1 MTHELKQIFNAF
13 LEKKGSEKAVLA
25 SVVDLEGSSYRR
37 PGVRMLLWE
46 NGTMVG
52 AVSGGCVE
60 KEIQRQAAQV
70 FLDGAPK
77 MMSYDGRYRLGCE
90 GLIFILL
97 EPFQPDAKAV
107 EAFTQIIEN
116 RIDFELISY
125 YDSLEDPGANM
136 GTVLQLKEDTYVL
149 TESLEKTTGTKSYR
163 QSFSPCFRMVI
174 FGGEHDAVTLCEI
187 TSKMGWEVHV
197 LTHPTDDK
205 TQDHFPGA
213 ASFHALLPEEIP
225 SVGIDDQTAVVLM
238 THSFSRDLGYLLAL
252 KSVSS
257 AYLGVLGPKKRREKL
272 LDALIEQDPEV
283 DSEFL
288 DGIYG
293 PAGLDLGA
301 ETSQEIAISILSEIL
316 AVIRNQTVMSLR
328 DKKGTIHS
336 S

>member
-1 MTHELKQIFNAF
+1 MTHEIKQIFEEFKAR
-13 LEKKGSEKAVLA
+13 KGTEKAVLA

-46 NGTMVG
+46 KGDMVG

-60 KEIQRQAAQV
+60 KEIQRQAVQV
-70 FLDGAPK
+70 FSDGIPK

-97 EPFQPDAKAV
+97 EPFEPDAHTL
-107 EAFTQIIEN
+107 EAFDRAI
-116 RIDFELISY
+116 RARRDFEMISY
-125 YDSLEDPGANM
+125 FGDLEDAGEPM
-136 GTVLQLKEDTYVL
+136 GTLLEWEGKEYSLRPDFK
-149 TESLEKTTGTKSYR
+149 TEKADKSYKQR
-163 QSFSPCFRMVI
+163 FTPCFRMVI
-174 FGGEHDAVTLCEI
+174 IGGEHDAVTLCEI
-187 TSKMGWEVHV
+187 SAKMGWEVHV
-197 LTHPTDDK
+197 ITHPTDDK
-205 TQDHFPGA
+205 TRDHFPGSE
-213 ASFHALLPEEIP
+213 SFHGLLPEEITA
-225 SVGIDDQTAVVLM
+225 VGIDDQTAVLLM

-252 KSVSS
+252 KSGTA

-272 LDALIEQDPEV
+272 FDALIEQDPEV
-283 DSEFL
+283 ETQFL

-301 ETSQEIAISILSEIL
+301 ETPQEIAISILSEVL
-316 AVIRNQTVMSLR
+316 AVTRKQDVKSLR